1 MGFFAS
7 LFGQNKNPAPRPAA
21 PSTPPDAAR
30 VERAPAAPPS
40 PSADDNRAGQPAPD
54 AAPLDRPV
62 AAAEVPQMLAAA
74 RVHLDNKDL
83 PAALQLYE
91 RIAAADIDLAEPL
104 TRISGDLGATGNI
117 DALIEF
123 LSPRYSPEA
132 HGLQPGIN
140 LLQAFLHR
148 RNPVAAQQLLDL
160 LAPLVTT
167 YSMRDRL
174 DGFRCAIEKLRAE
187 LPAEQPTAPA
197 GDAANVNLIN
207 ISKPVWTYGL
217 PDGENTLPTKA
228 PGTRTLAILPI
239 ALAGDGV
246 APGKV
251 APADHPL
258 AATVRGLTFALA
270 EACWFAPAYRALG
283 VTGLDPD
290 KNLLLLTQAFR
301 GGQVRQL
308 FPRGKEPVD
317 YAITGLIQAAPDG
330 AVAAVEFS
338 IWNIQK
344 DKLLK
349 ALRLDGADSIARAW
363 PLLLGYIEAAKPG
376 TARLPYTL
384 PADPVA
390 HAIALDHV
398 LHFFLAEKGVLPLEK
413 LAPHAPRL
421 AALAAYASAHA
432 EAAVPRLAL
441 VAALHHCQALGLE
454 IPPEVAATA
463 EELSKR

>member
-21 PSTPPDAAR
+21 PSAPQASARAEHAPSGTPAQPATGT
-30 VERAPAAPPS
+30 PAAPTT
-40 PSADDNRAGQPAPD
+40 PA
-54 AAPLDRPV
+54 ASFDRPAV
-62 AAAEVPQMLAAA
+62 DLDVPALLAAA
-74 RVHLDNKDL
+74 RTHLDNKDL

-91 RIAAADIDLAEPL
+91 QIAATDIDLAEPL
-104 TRISGDLGATGNI
+104 TRISGDLGATGHI

-123 LSPRYSPEA
+123 LSPRYAPEA

-148 RNPVAAQQLLDL
+148 RNPGAAQQLLDL
-160 LAPLVTT
+160 LVPLVTT
-167 YSMRDRL
+167 YSVRDRL
-174 DGFRCAIEKLRAE
+174 DGFRCAIEQLRAE
-187 LPAEQPTAPA
+187 APAEQPAPPDDGA
-197 GDAANVNLIN
+197 TNVNLIN

-217 PDGENTLPTKA
+217 PDGENALPTKA
-228 PGTRTLAILPI
+228 PRTRNLAILPI

-308 FPRGKEPVD
+308 FPKEKEPVD
-317 YAITGLIQAAPDG
+317 YAITGLIQATPGG
-330 AVAAVEFS
+330 AVAFVEFS

-349 ALRLDGADSIARAW
+349 TLRLDGADSIARAW

-376 TARLPYTL
+376 SAPLPYAL
-384 PADPVA
+384 PADPVV

-432 EAAVPRLAL
+432 EAAVPSLAL

-454 IPPEVAATA
+454 IPPGIAATA
-463 EELSKR
+463 EKLSKR